1 MQIKKWKTTC
11 PLYTYA
17 TIHQRYTIPTNGSSI
32 KKTPKNLQLNPLI
45 YHQRYITT
53 KPYKNNDKNKKNNGL
68 PEHQNHHFLNSIS
81 I

>member
-32 KKTPKNLQLNPLI
+32 KKNTQKFTAKPAHLPSTLYNNQTLQ
-45 YHQRYITT
+45 
-53 KPYKNNDKNKKNNGL
+53 K
-68 PEHQNHHFLNSIS
+68 
-81 I
+81 